1 MKDGLIFDWPGRH
14 HLHLLLPVAV
24 VAAIAVHAG
33 LFVLFS
39 IVYPRPESVTVD
51 AAKVFF
57 VPPGSAE
64 SPRLSALLQSED
76 PAVFAPGRG
85 LPLSDG
91 IPSVEYTPHYDTVK
105 PVLEGLPSLT
115 ADPGPVTSS
124 TKPVPVS
131 AGNPPHPARLSVTP
145 FVRLTASGSLAS
157 RAPVLSPDS
166 GLYPGTGLTPGRAV
180 FLAAVRPDGS
190 VAHVFPQQSSGSD
203 WLDRKAAAVLR
214 GLIFSAASGGLEWGF
229 VVFEWGAEAPV
240 AR

>member
-39 IVYPRPESVTVD
+39 IVYPRPETVTVD

-57 VPPGSAE
+57 LPPGSAE
-64 SPRLSALLQSED
+64 APRLSALLQSED

-91 IPSVEYTPHYDTVK
+91 IPSVEYTPYYDTVK
-105 PVLEGLPSLT
+105 PVLEGLPPVAT
-115 ADPGPVTSS
+115 DPETVTPSA
-124 TKPVPVS
+124 KPVPVP
-131 AGNPPHPARLSVTP
+131 AGDTPHPARLTATP
-145 FVRLTASGSLAS
+145 FVRLTGSGPLAN
-157 RAPVLSPDS
+157 RAPVLPPDS

-180 FLAAVRPDGS
+180 FLAGIRPDGS
-190 VAHVFPQQSSGSD
+190 VAHVFPQQSSGNEGM
-203 WLDRKAAAVLR
+203 DRKAAAVLR
-214 GLIFSAASGGLEWGF
+214 GLNFSAASGGLEWGF
-229 VVFEWGAEAPV
+229 VAFEWGAEAPV